1 MEKTEELMNKSIM
14 ALSKKLDG
22 IRTSRANPAMLSDI
36 KVDYYGSKVP
46 LEQVA
51 SVTAPENQVLMLN
64 IFDKTAIKAIE
75 KAILESQLGLN
86 PSIDGSIIRIQL
98 PHLTEER
105 RRELVKYTK
114 KITEEA
120 KVSIRNIRRDAID
133 AIKKEEKNKD
143 IDENTSKTHQ
153 TNVQE
158 ITDKFTKKID
168 TLFQVKEQEVMQI

>member
-64 IFDKTAIKAIE
+64 VFDKTAIKAIE

-153 TNVQE
+153 TKIQE